1 MDNFTKKWQDFHE
14 GKLSKKEAI
23 EFLHFLESDL
33 GKRSYQKLLKETWA
47 EEEEIKSIKGTQLSK
62 TFRPKSDKD
71 LPSKNNE
78 DFFNSFHSTKISAL
92 KSILTYAACL
102 IALLLVFKNLGF
114 WLERNKEERKI
125 EQEIVWLIK
134 SNPRGIK
141 SKILLPDS
149 SWVYLNAGSEIK
161 YPENFVVNRQVILT
175 GEAFFEVFRDKDHP
189 FTVEASHIKTQVLG
203 TSFNVN
209 SVFPESV
216 EIGLATG
223 SLKILNPSTGE
234 ELILSPGEASNIS
247 SDKGE
252 MKKYSVDPKKIA
264 PWKEGILQFNHE
276 DFERVV
282 KKLENWYGV
291 EITIKGETP
300 KEKCNGDFPKNTY
313 LTNVLNVLGHALNFS
328 FDINKNQVTINTN
341 NMNE

>member
-47 EEEEIKSIKGTQLSK
+47 EEEEIKSIKVTHLSK
-62 TFRPKSDKD
+62 PSRSKSNKD
-71 LPSKNNE
+71 LPSNNTE
-78 DFFNSFHSTKISAL
+78 DFFNSFHSTKISAF
-92 KSILTYAACL
+92 KSIFKYAAC
-102 IALLLVFKNLGF
+102 IVALLLVLKTLDF
-114 WLERNKEERKI
+114 WADRNKEEKKV
-125 EQEIVWLIK
+125 EQEVVWLSK
-134 SNPRGIK
+134 SNPQGIK

-149 SWVYLNAGSEIK
+149 SRVYLNAGSEIK
-161 YPENFVVNRQVILT
+161 YPENFIVNRQVILK

-223 SLKILNPSTGE
+223 SLKILNASSGE
-234 ELILSPGEASNIS
+234 ELILAPGEASNIAS
-247 SDKGE
+247 GQGE
-252 MKKYSVDPKKIA
+252 MIKYSVDPKKIA
-264 PWKEGILQFNHE
+264 PWKEGILHFNNE

-291 EITIKGETP
+291 EITVKGEIP
-300 KEKCNGDFPKNTY
+300 KEKCNGDFQKNTY
-313 LTNVLNVLGHALNFS
+313 LTNVLNVLGHALNFH
-328 FDINKNQVTINTN
+328 FDINMNQVTINTN

>member
-1 MDNFTKKWQDFHE
+1 MDNFTKKWQEFHE
-14 GKLSKKEAI
+14 GKLSKRGAI

-33 GKRSYQKLLKETWA
+33 GKRSYQNLLKATWA
-47 EEEEIKSIKGTQLSK
+47 EEDEIKTKKVTQLSK
-62 TFRPKSDKD
+62 PSRRKFGKEMPSD
-71 LPSKNNE
+71 NNE
-78 DFFNSFHSTKISAL
+78 DFFKSFYSTKVFEL
-92 KSILTYAACL
+92 KAIFKYAACL
-102 IALLLVFKNLGF
+102 LALLLVLKNLGL
-114 WLERNKEERKI
+114 WSGGSEGKNQV
-125 EQEIVWLIK
+125 EQEMVWLSK
-134 SNPRGIK
+134 SNPQGIK

-161 YPENFVVNRQVILT
+161 YPENFVENRQVLLK
-175 GEAFFEVFRDKDHP
+175 GEAFFEVFKDKDHP
-189 FTVEASHIKTQVLG
+189 FTVEAAHIKTQVLG

-209 SVFPESV
+209 SFFPESV

-223 SLKILNPSTGE
+223 ALKIINSSSGE
-234 ELILSPGEASNIS
+234 ELLLSPGEASSIS

-252 MKKYSVDPKKIA
+252 MKKYRVDPKKIA
-264 PWKEGILQFNHE
+264 PWKEGILQFSHE

-291 EITIKGETP
+291 EITIKGVAP
-300 KEKCNGDFPKNTY
+300 SEKCNGDFPKNTY

-328 FDINKNQVTINTN
+328 FDINKNQVTIKTN